1 MSGERTYKALIVGDV
16 VGKCGRDAFEKALP
30 ELQWQLD
37 VDFTLVNGENTSNG
51 RGLNRRDFDFYRDL
65 GADAV
70 TLGNHLYGNR
80 EISSLLDK
88 EERLARP
95 ANLPPATPG
104 SPYRIV
110 PCGDL
115 KIAVLNLL
123 GRVYMNMPALD
134 CPFRRAEELLHE
146 IHAITSII
154 LVDFH
159 AEATSE
165 KLAMGYML
173 DGRISALWGTHTH
186 VPTADVQVLPK
197 GTGYVTD
204 LGMTGPRDSVLGVQ
218 PHQSIAKFRGD
229 LTSRYQWA
237 KGPTKLEGVLFTID
251 TQTGLAKSA
260 ERVGT
265 VYETSSRR

>member
-88 EERLARP
+88 EERLERH

-165 KLAMGYML
+165 KLALARFL
-173 DGRISALWGTHTH
+173 DGRVTAVFGTHTH
-186 VPTADVQVLPK
+186 VQTSDARILPRGTAYLSDV
-197 GTGYVTD
+197 
-204 LGMTGPRDSVLGVQ
+204 GMTGAYDSILGVESEQ
-218 PHQSIAKFRGD
+218 VINRF
-229 LTSRYQWA
+229 LTGRTEPFKVA
-237 KGPTKLEGVLFTID
+237 VGEAEFDALLLEFDAAGKALHAETIRKMVRMD
-251 TQTGLAKSA
+251 
-260 ERVGT
+260 
-265 VYETSSRR
+265 

>member
-1 MSGERTYKALIVGDV
+1 MSSEKTYKALIVGDV
-16 VGKCGRDAFEKALP
+16 VGKCGRAAFEKALP

-51 RGLNRRDFDFYRDL
+51 RGLNRKGFDFYRDL
-65 GADAV
+65 GVDAV

-80 EISSLLDK
+80 EISGLLAK

-104 SPYRIV
+104 EPYRIV
-110 PCGDL
+110 PCGEV

-134 CPFRRAEELLHE
+134 CPFRRAEELLKE
-146 IHAITSII
+146 IRAVTSIV

-165 KLAMGYML
+165 KLALARFL
-173 DGRISALWGTHTH
+173 DGRVTAVFGTHTH
-186 VPTADVQVLPK
+186 VQTSDVRILPRGTAYLSDV
-197 GTGYVTD
+197 
-204 LGMTGPRDSVLGVQ
+204 GMTGAYDSILGVESEQ
-218 PHQSIAKFRGD
+218 VINRF
-229 LTSRYQWA
+229 LTGRAEPFQVA
-237 KGPTKLEGVLFTID
+237 GGEAEFDALLLEFDAAGKALRAETIRKMVRMD
-251 TQTGLAKSA
+251 
-260 ERVGT
+260 
-265 VYETSSRR
+265 

>member
-1 MSGERTYKALIVGDV
+1 MSSEKTYKALIVGDV
-16 VGKCGRDAFEKALP
+16 VGKCGRAAFEKALP

-51 RGLNRRDFDFYRDL
+51 RGLNRKGFDFYRDL
-65 GADAV
+65 GVDAV

-80 EISSLLDK
+80 EISGLLAK

-104 SPYRIV
+104 EPYRIV
-110 PCGDL
+110 PCGEV

-134 CPFRRAEELLHE
+134 CPFRRAEELLKE
-146 IHAITSII
+146 IRAVTPIV

-165 KLAMGYML
+165 KLALARFL
-173 DGRISALWGTHTH
+173 DGRVTAVFGTHTH
-186 VPTADVQVLPK
+186 VQTSDARILPCGTAYLSDV
-197 GTGYVTD
+197 
-204 LGMTGPRDSVLGVQ
+204 GMTGAYDSILGVESEQ
-218 PHQSIAKFRGD
+218 VISRF
-229 LTSRYQWA
+229 LTGRAEPFQVA
-237 KGPTKLEGVLFTID
+237 GGEAEFDALLLEFDAAGKALRAETIRKMVRMD
-251 TQTGLAKSA
+251 
-260 ERVGT
+260 
-265 VYETSSRR
+265 